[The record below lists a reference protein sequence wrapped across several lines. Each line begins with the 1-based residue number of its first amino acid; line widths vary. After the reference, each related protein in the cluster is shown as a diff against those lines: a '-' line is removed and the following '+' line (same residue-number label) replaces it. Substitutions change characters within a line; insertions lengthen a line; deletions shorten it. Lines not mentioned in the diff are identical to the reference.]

1 MNLESSLISGNN
13 FLQFDLHDV
22 NFVPFGKLVLDVNF
36 VPGSPVPEP
45 ATLAFLGSGLVGL
58 LAFRGRRSRRV

>member
-1 MNLESSLISGNN
+1 MSLESSLISANN

-36 VPGSPVPEP
+36 VPGSTVPEP